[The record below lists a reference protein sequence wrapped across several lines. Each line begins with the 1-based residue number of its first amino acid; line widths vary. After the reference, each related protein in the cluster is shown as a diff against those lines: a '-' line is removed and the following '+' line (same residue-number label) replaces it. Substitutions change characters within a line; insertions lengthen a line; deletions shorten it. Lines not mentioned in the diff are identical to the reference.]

1 MSNFFRFLMRHTT
14 TLVFLLLEA
23 VAAMLVLTCNDYHR
37 ASYVSSANV
46 ITGSVFRLTSSIGR
60 YFGLAKANEALVSK
74 NLARQEEV
82 ALLRAQLDA
91 VPDSVIDALPLSER
105 PALRYR
111 LAHVVGASTNRSR
124 NMLTLDKGAGDG
136 IRQDMAVVN
145 SEGVVGL
152 VAAVSSRFA
161 LVLPIINTSSH
172 LSVKVRGGN
181 YRGQL
186 VWDGVSCREAQVT
199 DIPEHA
205 RVEIGDTVVTSG
217 ASTFFPEGLM
227 VGTVS
232 SLEPDRNGGFYDI
245 GVELA
250 VDFNSVYDV
259 EVVED
264 LTATERQE
272 LEKSVE
278 NE

>member
-74 NLARQEEV
+74 NLALQEEV

-111 LAHVVGASTNRSR
+111 LAHVVGVSTNRSR

-172 LSVKVRGGN
+172 LSVKVKGVN

-217 ASTFFPEGLM
+217 ASTFFPEGMM
-227 VGTVS
+227 VGTIS

-272 LEKSVE
+272 LENSVK

>member
-23 VAAMLVLTCNDYHR
+23 LAAMLVLTCNDYHR
-37 ASYVSSANV
+37 ASYITSANV
-46 ITGSVFRLTSSIGR
+46 VTGSVFRLTSSIGR

-74 NLARQEEV
+74 NLALQEEV

-91 VPDSVIDALPLSER
+91 VPDSVIDALPLSAK

-111 LAHVVGASTNRSR
+111 LAHVVGATTNRSR
-124 NMLTLDKGAGDG
+124 NMLTLDQGAGDG

-172 LSVKVRGGN
+172 LSVKVKGVN

-186 VWDGVSCREAQVT
+186 VWDGMSCREAQVT

-205 RVEIGDTVVTSG
+205 QVEIGDTVVTSG
-217 ASTFFPEGLM
+217 ASTFFPEGM
-227 VGTVS
+227 IVGTIS
-232 SLEPDRNGGFYDI
+232 SIEPDRNGGFYDI

-264 LTATERQE
+264 LTAAERQN

>member
-1 MSNFFRFLMRHTT
+1 MSNFFRLLMSHTT

-23 VAAMLVLTCNDYHR
+23 LAAMLVLTCNDYHR
-37 ASYVSSANV
+37 ASYITSANV
-46 ITGSVFRLTSSIGR
+46 VTGSVFRLTSSIGR

-74 NLARQEEV
+74 NLALQEEV

-91 VPDSVIDALPLSER
+91 VPDSVIDALPLSAR
-105 PALRYR
+105 PDLRYR

-124 NMLTLDKGAGDG
+124 NMLTLDQGAEDG

-172 LSVKVRGGN
+172 LSVKVKGVN

-186 VWDGVSCREAQVT
+186 VWDGLSCREAQVT

-217 ASTFFPEGLM
+217 ASTFFPEGMM
-227 VGTVS
+227 VGTIS
-232 SLEPDRNGGFYDI
+232 SIEPDRNGGFYDI

-264 LTATERQE
+264 LTAAERQN

>member
-1 MSNFFRFLMRHTT
+1 MSNFFRFLMSHTT

-23 VAAMLVLTCNDYHR
+23 LAAMLVLTCNDYHR
-37 ASYVSSANV
+37 ASYITSANV
-46 ITGSVFRLTSSIGR
+46 VTGSVFRLTSSIGR

-74 NLARQEEV
+74 NLALQEEV

-91 VPDSVIDALPLSER
+91 VPDSVIDALPLSAR
-105 PALRYR
+105 PDLRYR

-124 NMLTLDKGAGDG
+124 NMLTLDQGAEDG

-172 LSVKVRGGN
+172 LSVKVKGVN

-186 VWDGVSCREAQVT
+186 VWDGLSCREAQVT

-217 ASTFFPEGLM
+217 ASTFFPEGMM
-227 VGTVS
+227 VGTIS
-232 SLEPDRNGGFYDI
+232 SIEPDRNGGFYDI

-264 LTATERQE
+264 LTAAERQN

>member
-23 VAAMLVLTCNDYHR
+23 LAAMLVLTCNDYHR
-37 ASYVSSANV
+37 ASYITSANV
-46 ITGSVFRLTSSIGR
+46 VTGSVFRLTSSIGR

-74 NLARQEEV
+74 NLALQEEV

-91 VPDSVIDALPLSER
+91 VPDSVIDALPLSAR
-105 PALRYR
+105 PDLRYR

-124 NMLTLDKGAGDG
+124 NMLTLDQGAEDG

-172 LSVKVRGGN
+172 LSVKVKGVN

-186 VWDGVSCREAQVT
+186 VWDGLSCREAQVT

-217 ASTFFPEGLM
+217 ASTFFPEGMM
-227 VGTVS
+227 VGTIS
-232 SLEPDRNGGFYDI
+232 SIEPDRNGGFYDI

-264 LTATERQE
+264 LTAAERQN

>member
-74 NLARQEEV
+74 NLALQEEV

-181 YRGQL
+181 CRGQL